1 MSYSLLLFLIGLIGF
16 LINRRSFINLLL
28 SLEVMLLATSLVFL
42 LSSYSNDDLFG
53 LPYGLF
59 IIAIAAAESALG
71 LAILVAFYRLRGSIG
86 FSTQDIS

>member
-1 MSYSLLLFLIGLIGF
+1 MSYSLLLFLIGLVGF

-28 SLEVMLLATSLVFL
+28 SLEVMLLATTLVFL
-42 LSSYSNDDLFG
+42 QSSYSNDDLIG

-71 LAILVAFYRLRGSIG
+71 LAILVAFYRLRGSIT
-86 FSTQDIS
+86 FAS

>member
-1 MSYSLLLFLIGLIGF
+1 MSYSLLLFLIGLVGF

-28 SLEVMLLATSLVFL
+28 SLEVMLLATTLIFL
-42 LSSYSNDDLFG
+42 QSSYSNDDLIG

-71 LAILVAFYRLRGSIG
+71 LAILVAFYRLRGSIT
-86 FSTQDIS
+86 FTS

>member
-1 MSYSLLLFLIGLIGF
+1 MSYSLLLFLIGLVGF

-28 SLEVMLLATSLVFL
+28 SLEVMLLATTLVFL
-42 LSSYSNDDLFG
+42 QSSYTNDDLIG

-71 LAILVAFYRLRGSIG
+71 LAILVAFYRLRGSIT
-86 FSTQDIS
+86 FAS

>member
-1 MSYSLLLFLIGLIGF
+1 MSYSLLLFLIGLVGF

-28 SLEVMLLATSLVFL
+28 SLEVMLLATTLIFL
-42 LSSYSNDDLFG
+42 QSSYSNDDLIG

-71 LAILVAFYRLRGSIG
+71 LAILVAFYRLRGSIT
-86 FSTQDIS
+86 FAS